1 MSEAV
6 VEIILWVLLAFFLGC
21 IIGYL
26 LHGALV
32 GARREGQN
40 GQAAELEAGVSEE
53 AEASEEKSE
62 TAKVAHLAVP
72 VLAAPPPT
80 AKEGAVAE
88 PVRTSAV
95 TSKSEPTRP
104 AATNPPSATAGKNS
118 NRPKGIP
125 APRAGSPDEL
135 QRISGVGPK
144 IEISL
149 HQMGIFHF
157 DQIAAWT
164 TEQEQWV
171 DDQLKFRG
179 RIGRD
184 EWVKQAKLLA
194 HGKEEEFVA
203 LYGSGAAAV
212 KKVSKS
218 KTNSRNRTVE
228 R

>member
-6 VEIILWVLLAFFLGC
+6 VEIILWVLLAFFVGC

-26 LHGALV
+26 LRGALV

-40 GQAAELEAGVSEE
+40 GQAAEPEAGGSEE
-53 AEASEEKSE
+53 ADPGEEKSE

-72 VLAAPPPT
+72 VLAAPPPAT
-80 AKEGAVAE
+80 EEGAVAE
-88 PVRTSAV
+88 PARTSAV
-95 TSKSEPTRP
+95 KSKSQPTRP
-104 AATNPPSATAGKNS
+104 AAANPPSQTAGKNAD
-118 NRPKGIP
+118 RPKGIP

-149 HQMGIFHF
+149 HRMGIFHF

-164 TEQEQWV
+164 TEHEQWV

-194 HGKEEEFVA
+194 QGKEAEFA
-203 LYGSGAAAV
+203 TLYGSGAAGM
-212 KKVSKS
+212 KRGSKS
-218 KTNSRNRTVE
+218 KTNS
-228 R
+228 

>member
-6 VEIILWVLLAFFLGC
+6 VEIILWLLLAFFVGC

-26 LHGALV
+26 LRGALV
-32 GARREGQN
+32 GARREEQN
-40 GQAAELEAGVSEE
+40 GQAAEPQAAASEE
-53 AEASEEKSE
+53 ANSVEEKSE

-72 VLAAPPPT
+72 VLAAPPPM
-80 AKEGAVAE
+80 AKEAAVAE
-88 PVRTSAV
+88 PVRTSAIK
-95 TSKSEPTRP
+95 SKPQPTKP
-104 AATNPPSATAGKNS
+104 AATNPPTMSADKNAD
-118 NRPKGIP
+118 RPRGLP

-149 HQMGIFHF
+149 HEMGIFHF

-194 HGKEEEFVA
+194 QGKEEEFA
-203 LYGSGAAAV
+203 TLYGSGAAAV

-218 KTNSRNRTVE
+218 KSNSRNRPVE
-228 R
+228 P